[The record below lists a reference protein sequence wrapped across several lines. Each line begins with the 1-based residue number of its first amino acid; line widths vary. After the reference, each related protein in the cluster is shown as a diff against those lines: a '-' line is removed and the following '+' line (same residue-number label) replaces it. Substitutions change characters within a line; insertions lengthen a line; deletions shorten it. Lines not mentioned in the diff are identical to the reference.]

1 MSWSAFGQTYTIT
14 TVAGTGT
21 NSGGPFGVDGDN
33 GPATSAQLFNPQ
45 GVAVD
50 AAGNLYI
57 ADTLNHRIRKVSN
70 GVITTVA
77 GMWIGTGGSGVLLGG
92 YSGDGGPATSAELNT
107 PESIAVDSAGNLYIA
122 DAYNFRIREVS
133 NGVITTVA
141 GGGSAF
147 PGDSGPATNAVLSY
161 LEGIAVDSAGNLY
174 IADTDNNRI
183 RKVSNGVIT
192 TVAGS
197 GTQGYSGDNGPAI
210 GAQLNIPYGVAVD
223 SAGNLYIADAHNN
236 RIRKVS
242 NGVITTVAGNGT
254 QGYSGDNG
262 PAVSAQLHTPNRV
275 AVDSAGNL
283 YIADTDN
290 QRIRKVAN
298 GVITTVGGNGTCCFS
313 GDGGPATGAQL
324 AYPTGVAVD
333 SAGNL
338 YIADT
343 QNNRIRVLAPVGS
356 PCAYSVAP
364 ASLQAPAAGGN
375 LTVSIQTGA
384 ACPWAVSNLP
394 GWITV
399 SGASSG
405 AGSATVTLVV
415 APNSGSAMSATVSI
429 AGVSVTVAQPAATAF
444 CTYSASPTTLQAPAA
459 GGNVTVSIQTT
470 ASCPWTVSNLP
481 SWITVSGASSGAG
494 SATVTLVVPPNSGSA
509 MSATILIAGV
519 SVTVTQPAAGPPP
532 TTAYTIHTV
541 AGNGGYG
548 YSGDGGSA
556 TTAEVYHPAGVA
568 MDPAGN
574 LYIADTDNQRI
585 RKVANGII
593 TTVAGNGVLGFGG
606 DNGPA
611 TSAQFWSPQGVAVD
625 SAGNL
630 YVADTNNS
638 RIRRVSNGV
647 ITTVAGNGASGYTGD
662 GGPAIS
668 AQLNQPMGGVAVD
681 SAGNLYIAD
690 TDNDRVRKVSNG
702 VITTFAGNGTYG
714 FSGDGGLATSAQ
726 LFNPLGVAVDSA
738 GNLYIADSDNNRVRK
753 VSNGVITTVAGTGP
767 TNWTSSVGTF
777 GGDNGPATSAQLN
790 YPEGVAVDSAGNIY
804 IADIGNDRIRKV
816 ANGVITT
823 VAGNGTLGYSGDNG
837 PAISARL
844 AQPYGVAVDSAGN
857 IYIAD
862 AGNNRIRILTLSSS
876 CTYSVSPTTLQAP
889 ASGGNLTISIQTTA
903 SCFWAVSGLPSWI
916 TVSGASSGTG
926 SATVT
931 LVVSPNNSG
940 ANLSAT
946 VLIAGASIPVTQA
959 VALASV
965 PTINAVVNAAS
976 YIGGSV
982 SPGEMVTLFGTAIG
996 PAAAAYATTDSAT
1009 GKLATMIGG
1018 VQVLFNGIAAPMIY
1032 AGSTQVSAVV
1042 PYEMGPV
1049 ASPSVW
1055 TKYAGQTSNAF
1066 QLNSATTMPG
1076 LFTQN
1081 ASGSG
1086 LGAILNQDNS
1096 LNGTGNPAAK
1106 GSIVQVYL
1114 TGEGQTNPPS
1124 VTGTITAAT
1133 LPPPQVTPAP
1143 QLPVGVT
1150 INGQPALY
1158 VYAGEA
1164 PGMVAGMMQLNVQI
1178 PSNAPS
1184 GNLPITVSIGGN
1196 MSQKGVTVSV
1206 H

>member
-1 MSWSAFGQTYTIT
+1 
-14 TVAGTGT
+14 
-21 NSGGPFGVDGDN
+21 
-33 GPATSAQLFNPQ
+33 
-45 GVAVD
+45 
-50 AAGNLYI
+50 
-57 ADTLNHRIRKVSN
+57 
-70 GVITTVA
+70 
-77 GMWIGTGGSGVLLGG
+77 
-92 YSGDGGPATSAELNT
+92 
-107 PESIAVDSAGNLYIA
+107 
-122 DAYNFRIREVS
+122 
-133 NGVITTVA
+133 
-141 GGGSAF
+141 
-147 PGDSGPATNAVLSY
+147 
-161 LEGIAVDSAGNLY
+161 
-174 IADTDNNRI
+174 
-183 RKVSNGVIT
+183 
-192 TVAGS
+192 
-197 GTQGYSGDNGPAI
+197 
-210 GAQLNIPYGVAVD
+210 
-223 SAGNLYIADAHNN
+223 
-236 RIRKVS
+236 
-242 NGVITTVAGNGT
+242 
-254 QGYSGDNG
+254 
-262 PAVSAQLHTPNRV
+262 
-275 AVDSAGNL
+275 
-283 YIADTDN
+283 
-290 QRIRKVAN
+290 
-298 GVITTVGGNGTCCFS
+298 
-313 GDGGPATGAQL
+313 
-324 AYPTGVAVD
+324 
-333 SAGNL
+333 
-338 YIADT
+338 
-343 QNNRIRVLAPVGS
+343 
-356 PCAYSVAP
+356 
-364 ASLQAPAAGGN
+364 
-375 LTVSIQTGA
+375 
-384 ACPWAVSNLP
+384 
-394 GWITV
+394 
-399 SGASSG
+399 
-405 AGSATVTLVV
+405 
-415 APNSGSAMSATVSI
+415 
-429 AGVSVTVAQPAATAF
+429 
-444 CTYSASPTTLQAPAA
+444 
-459 GGNVTVSIQTT
+459 
-470 ASCPWTVSNLP
+470 
-481 SWITVSGASSGAG
+481 
-494 SATVTLVVPPNSGSA
+494 
-509 MSATILIAGV
+509 
-519 SVTVTQPAAGPPP
+519 
-532 TTAYTIHTV
+532 
-541 AGNGGYG
+541 
-548 YSGDGGSA
+548 
-556 TTAEVYHPAGVA
+556 
-568 MDPAGN
+568 
-574 LYIADTDNQRI
+574 
-585 RKVANGII
+585 
-593 TTVAGNGVLGFGG
+593 
-606 DNGPA
+606 
-611 TSAQFWSPQGVAVD
+611 
-625 SAGNL
+625 
-630 YVADTNNS
+630 
-638 RIRRVSNGV
+638 
-647 ITTVAGNGASGYTGD
+647 
-662 GGPAIS
+662 
-668 AQLNQPMGGVAVD
+668 
-681 SAGNLYIAD
+681 
-690 TDNDRVRKVSNG
+690 
-702 VITTFAGNGTYG
+702 
-714 FSGDGGLATSAQ
+714 
-726 LFNPLGVAVDSA
+726 
-738 GNLYIADSDNNRVRK
+738 
-753 VSNGVITTVAGTGP
+753 
-767 TNWTSSVGTF
+767 
-777 GGDNGPATSAQLN
+777 
-790 YPEGVAVDSAGNIY
+790 
-804 IADIGNDRIRKV
+804 
-816 ANGVITT
+816 
-823 VAGNGTLGYSGDNG
+823 
-837 PAISARL
+837 L